1 MDPLI
6 CLALG
11 AIVGS
16 LASGFLVWLTSSLT
30 KRESPDADYAKLLR
44 NLVGRGI
51 LPSHVWEQ
59 LSRELRPKSQ
69 ISNKPMITGYQ
80 TDEELTNLFCTHCPS
95 QIPDHF
101 EIQPL
106 PNKIVSWL
114 TALLLRLQEKPQLR
128 EKHTRTKLGRGS
140 IGSPTAAGLDWKTHS
155 WTTSHAIQESSYLE
169 LLPWLCGKLNFQDHL
184 MSNWLRDLLQVPS
197 HMYLRPSTSTADPAQ
212 PWTTTARLD
221 SFYNGN

>member
-1 MDPLI
+1 MTDSTTSE
-6 CLALG
+6 G
-11 AIVGS
+11 
-16 LASGFLVWLTSSLT
+16 WLRKTNFSKLKEEQEQATVRLEVARLHATHYITLSI
-30 KRESPDADYAKLLR
+30 REYSQWFKGKDNVVAD
-44 NLVGRGI
+44 
-51 LPSHVWEQ
+51 S
-59 LSRELRPKSQ
+59 LSRDDD
-69 ISNKPMITGYQ
+69 Q

-169 LLPWLCGKLNFQDHL
+169 LSPWLCGKLSFQDHL
-184 MSNWLRDLLQVPS
+184 MSNWLRDLSQVPS
-197 HMYLRPSTSTADPAQ
+197 HMYLRPSASMANPTQ
-212 PWTTTARLD
+212 PWMTIARLD